1 MAADW
6 HVHITCTAP
15 CLRYLTCNLR
25 LRVCNNHG
33 HIITFSALTLLVG
46 HPKSK
51 KICITPFQG
60 QQLTQI
66 NSKMPSKITICMHV
80 SFTISSHWIA
90 WYLFSSYHMT
100 LYEYFQFKFSKTI
113 RLYVSWND
121 NQMEIGKQHTNTPF
135 NGHFPGE
142 PLFASCQVH
151 FPSPFFLAL
160 CIPLWTHTGRSR
172 QTDRQTWRLTNTQTQ
187 RIKHMERYGNRLA
200 QEQFKVLPVYQ
211 TERKMRTETQRTCKR
226 VSRSFQWSLDR
237 RRLTT

>member
-25 LRVCNNHG
+25 LRVCNNLG

-226 VSRSFQWSLDR
+226 VSRSFQWSLDW

>member
-1 MAADW
+1 VAADW

-25 LRVCNNHG
+25 LRVCNNLG

-226 VSRSFQWSLDR
+226 VSRSFQWSLDW